1 VFIILINQDVV
12 IGNFNWDHD
21 IFAAVFDELVEF

>member
-1 VFIILINQDVV
+1 VFIVLINQDVI
-12 IGNFNWDHD
+12 IGNFNGNHD